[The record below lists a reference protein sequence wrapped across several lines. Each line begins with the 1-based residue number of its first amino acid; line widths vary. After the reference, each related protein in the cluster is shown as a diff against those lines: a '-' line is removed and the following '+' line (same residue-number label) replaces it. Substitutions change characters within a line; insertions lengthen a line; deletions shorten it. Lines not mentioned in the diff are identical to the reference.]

1 MRIKSVRVENFRR
14 LRSVKVDLDHNSTVF
29 VGANNSGKTSMTH
42 VFRFFFERR
51 KSDFTFYDFNSGCWD
66 QFQGVVDLSQDEAE
80 ELPKIRLDL
89 LLEVG
94 RQDWYRVVELMS
106 FHDLSEDIGRVALRL
121 EFAPR
126 GDLAERFRA
135 AREKARQAKEQQ
147 SAEEKGIFAPW
158 PEDLRDYL
166 DRELNS
172 AYEFRCHVLNPDSF
186 DRDGSVC
193 EGDDVTGRLADSSA
207 AAREFVDS
215 LIHVDMVDAQRF
227 LSDDET
233 SKGRDLSRHVRR
245 FLDYSASDDIDHAA
259 HQALKASEQQAES
272 YLVGKFATTFARL
285 NKVVGPGIR
294 NPRLS
299 VRSRQSGD
307 ALLAESAWVYYQ
319 FTPGEEDAQRQL
331 PERFNGLGYKNFLF
345 MLIEI
350 HEMHRRWAAGVG
362 VRPLIHLV
370 VIEEPEAHMHPQL
383 QQAFLKIARE
393 FVDEDESEVFH
404 TQLVVTTHSPHI
416 IYDTSFDPIRYFR
429 RLSEPYG
436 TPACEVR
443 DLSKLETDD
452 PRFLRRFLKLTNCH
466 LFFADAVILVEG
478 DAERILLPLMIDTDP
493 GRLPQLVS
501 SHISLLEVGGS
512 HALRFKPLVRF
523 LGLPVLVITDLDSV
537 AIPEGGTRR
546 KACSVDTPGA
556 VTSNQTLIQWL
567 PRKKDIE
574 ELLKTQKKGKTDE
587 HREGSNTSW
596 VRVAYQ
602 TRQNFRWGGKTHQAA
617 GRTFEEAMILENL
630 EWMRIYGKKVGFEP
644 DESISPEQLAQE
656 VFDFVRNPPEG
667 KTNLALTLF
676 DLFEESRWKTPHY
689 IQEGLTWLNSELDR
703 EADL

>member
-14 LRSVKVDLDHNSTVF
+14 LRSVKVDLDPNSTVF

-42 VFRFFFERR
+42 VFRFFFKRR

-66 QFQGVVDLSQDEAE
+66 QFQGVTELTQDEAE
-80 ELPKIRLDL
+80 KLPKIRLDL
-89 LLEVG
+89 LLEV
-94 RQDWYRVVELMS
+94 RREDWYRVVELMS

-126 GDLAERFRA
+126 EDLAERFMA
-135 AREKARQAKEQQ
+135 ARKKARQAKEQQ
-147 SAEEKGIFAPW
+147 TEEERRVFAPW

-172 AYEFRCHVLNPDSF
+172 AYGFRYYVLGPDTF
-186 DRDGSVC
+186 DREGAGC
-193 EGDDVTGRLADSSA
+193 EGADVAGRMADSPA
-207 AAREFVDS
+207 AAKEFVDS

-259 HQALKASEQQAES
+259 HQAVKASEKQAQS
-272 YLVGKFATTFARL
+272 YLSDKFAETFARL
-285 NKVVGPGIR
+285 NKVAGPGIR

-307 ALLAESAWVYYQ
+307 SLLAESAWVYYQ
-319 FTPGEEDAQRQL
+319 FAPGEEDTKRQL
-331 PERFNGLGYKNFLF
+331 PERYNGLGYKNFLF

-350 HEMHRRWAAGVG
+350 HEMHRRWASGVG
-362 VRPLIHLV
+362 IRPLIHLV

-383 QQAFLKIARE
+383 QQAFLKIVRQ

-404 TQLVVTTHSPHI
+404 TQLMVTTHSPHI

-429 RLSEPYG
+429 RRTASDGAPV
-436 TPACEVR
+436 CEVR
-443 DLSKLETDD
+443 DLSKLQTVDSK
-452 PRFLRRFLKLTNCH
+452 FLRRFLKITNCH
-466 LFFADAVILVEG
+466 LFFADAVIIVEG
-478 DAERILLPLMIDTDP
+478 DAERILLPLMIDKEP
-493 GRLPQLVS
+493 SRLSQLAS

-512 HALRFKPLVRF
+512 HAHRFRPLVSF
-523 LGLPVLVITDLDSV
+523 LGLPTLIIADIDSV
-537 AIPEGGTRR
+537 GPVEG
-546 KACSVDTPGA
+546 KKKDAAVPASTPNA
-556 VTSNQTLIQWL
+556 RSANSTLKTWL
-567 PRKKDIE
+567 PRKVGIK
-574 ELLKTQKKGKTDE
+574 ELLDTPVGEKIGN
-587 HREGSNTSW
+587 HEGGVDPAK

-602 TRQNFRWGGKTHQAA
+602 GRRVIEWNNQHHEAA
-617 GRTFEEAMILENL
+617 GRTFEEAMILDNL
-630 EWMRIYGKKVGFEP
+630 AWLRDCGEKIGFQLG
-644 DESISPEQLAQE
+644 DDISAEQVERE
-656 VFDFVRNPPEG
+656 VFEFVTRPPGG

-676 DLFEESRWKTPHY
+676 DLYDEKPWKTPYY
-689 IQEGLTWLNSELDR
+689 IQEGLVWLNGELDR
-703 EADL
+703 EVEL